1 MTEAAAR
8 VKRRSSNK
16 RGRTIPQLPWRQPE
30 NHFPLVELLTH
41 EEVLKTHDNALRVLE
56 EIGIRFQADEA
67 VEIFASAGCIIGE
80 DGMTV
85 RIGREIVN
93 QALKSVKSKVTLYPR
108 NRERAV
114 TIGGNHIAFASVLGP
129 PYCSDLENG
138 RRQGTLDDYCNF
150 VRLGQYFNII
160 HMISGAPVEPMDI
173 PLEFRH
179 LNSTLK
185 VLELSDKVPFVFCQG
200 RQRIHDALDMIAMA
214 KGIDRSGLV
223 DEPSTFTIINSNSP
237 LQYDKPMANGLIE
250 MAKHNQLSMITPFS
264 LAGASHPISLGAA
277 NSLAVA
283 EMLAALT
290 LTQLVRPGAPVA
302 SAAYTM
308 NVNMQTGS
316 PGFGSPETNKSLQIG
331 SQMARFYGLPI
342 RSSTFT
348 SSPAPD
354 AQAIYE
360 SLGMLWASITS
371 GSNLIMH
378 AAGWL
383 EGGLRS
389 SFEKFIL
396 DIEML
401 QMMAK
406 YLEPVEVNDTTLA
419 FEEIKSVGHG
429 GHFFDT
435 ENTIKNYSTAFY
447 EPINATAKN
456 FGQWEEEG
464 SLDATQRANIVYKK
478 ALNSYE
484 EPYLETSTK
493 EALEA
498 FVIKREE
505 QGGAPI
511 DL

>member
-1 MTEAAAR
+1 
-8 VKRRSSNK
+8 
-16 RGRTIPQLPWRQPE
+16 
-30 NHFPLVELLTH
+30 
-41 EEVLKTHDNALRVLE
+41 
-56 EIGIRFQADEA
+56 
-67 VEIFASAGCIIGE
+67 
-80 DGMTV
+80 
-85 RIGREIVN
+85 
-93 QALKSVKSKVTLYPR
+93 
-108 NRERAV
+108 
-114 TIGGNHIAFASVLGP
+114 
-129 PYCSDLENG
+129 
-138 RRQGTLDDYCNF
+138 
-150 VRLGQYFNII
+150 
-160 HMISGAPVEPMDI
+160 MISGAPVEPMDI

-179 LNSTLK
+179 LHSTQK

-200 RQRIHDALDMIAMA
+200 RQRIHDTLDLIAMA
-214 KGIDRSGLV
+214 KGMDRSGLV
-223 DEPSTFTIINSNSP
+223 EEPSTFTIINSNSP
-237 LQYDKPMANGLIE
+237 LQYDKPMATGLIE

-277 NSLAVA
+277 NSLAIA

-316 PGFGSPETNKSLQIG
+316 PGFGSPETNKSIQIG

-371 GSNLIMH
+371 GSNLVMH

-447 EPINATAKN
+447 EPIVATAKN
-456 FGQWEEEG
+456 YGQWEEEG
-464 SLDATQRANIVYKK
+464 SLDATQRANMVYKK

-484 EPYLETSTK
+484 EPHLEPSIK
-493 EALEA
+493 EAIGA

>member
-1 MTEAAAR
+1 
-8 VKRRSSNK
+8 
-16 RGRTIPQLPWRQPE
+16 
-30 NHFPLVELLTH
+30 
-41 EEVLKTHDNALRVLE
+41 
-56 EIGIRFQADEA
+56 
-67 VEIFASAGCIIGE
+67 
-80 DGMTV
+80 
-85 RIGREIVN
+85 
-93 QALKSVKSKVTLYPR
+93 
-108 NRERAV
+108 
-114 TIGGNHIAFASVLGP
+114 
-129 PYCSDLENG
+129 
-138 RRQGTLDDYCNF
+138 
-150 VRLGQYFNII
+150 
-160 HMISGAPVEPMDI
+160 
-173 PLEFRH
+173 
-179 LNSTLK
+179 
-185 VLELSDKVPFVFCQG
+185 
-200 RQRIHDALDMIAMA
+200 MA
-214 KGIDRSGLV
+214 
-223 DEPSTFTIINSNSP
+223 T
-237 LQYDKPMANGLIE
+237 GLIE

-371 GSNLIMH
+371 GSNLVMH

-435 ENTIKNYSTAFY
+435 ENTIENYSTAFY
-447 EPINATAKN
+447 EPIVATAKN
-456 FGQWEEEG
+456 YGQWEEEG
-464 SLDATQRANIVYKK
+464 SLDATQRANAVYKK

-484 EPYLETSTK
+484 EPHLEPNIK